1 MSLQKQRLVALLMLH
16 FLRLQVIYPI
26 DNVETQNIA
35 LSQLNIN
42 SSRNK
47 FVPVTELIKTE
58 LDIFLDSEIKI
69 DQISNSAFFNQW
81 V

>member
-1 MSLQKQRLVALLMLH
+1 MLH